1 MNIIQQLIQAY
12 GQKQYQQII
21 FFIQQNKA
29 LLLQEPVVTQLYANS
44 LRALNQ
50 IDEAEKQLKMSLN
63 VFKEHPELLN
73 NLGNLY
79 LAINKVELAID
90 VFMRARLAAPNN
102 VDINY
107 NLARGYIA
115 LESLK
120 DAKVAIENTLRIQP
134 SHIQAKVILADVLV
148 KEKDY
153 QSAITLLEE
162 VVTKQPDSLLA
173 LNNIANAYRKSGDLS
188 SAKTY
193 FEKALTIQNSNS
205 TILRNYAAVLALSNE
220 RQKAKETYLKC
231 LELESENWTLQE
243 EFSKFLWEE
252 GDSEPFYHIHEFLD
266 KEPHN
271 NQFRLNFIRLL
282 NQADLYIEANSQ
294 LDKLIELGAEPSTFA
309 IEQAR
314 VYRELGEYEKSIAS
328 LDNVTSLTGTIP
340 YLSEKGYSLLCV
352 GRAAEAQICFEAL
365 IDKQPKNQGWWTMLS
380 TCWSMTG
387 NEQQYQWL
395 CDYSKL
401 VSVSRIIS
409 DLDESNRFNQT
420 LRTVL
425 IGQHNNQKH
434 PIGQSLRNGTQT
446 YEDLFDS
453 QDAVIQAL
461 SEYILTNARQ
471 HIESITEDK
480 SHPFC
485 SRLNQALNYIGSWSV
500 RLRDGGFHKSHYHPE
515 GWLSGVYYV
524 DVPQAVNQHG
534 QGWLMFGRA
543 DIANQQF
550 EGDFAVKPVEGN
562 VVLFP
567 SYIWHGTN
575 AFSGNEHRL
584 TVAFDIIPKED

>member
-12 GQKQYQQII
+12 GKKQYQQII

-29 LLLQEPVVTQLYANS
+29 LLLQEPVVTQLYASS

-50 IDEAEKQLKMSLN
+50 IDEAEKQLKLSLK
-63 VFKEHPELLN
+63 VFKNHPDLLN

-79 LAINKVELAID
+79 LAYNKAELAID
-90 VFMRARLAAPNN
+90 VFTQALLAAPNN

-115 LESLK
+115 LEALK
-120 DAKVAIENTLRIQP
+120 EAKEVITNILHIEP
-134 SHIQAKVILADVLV
+134 SHLQAKVILADVFI

-153 QSAITLLEE
+153 QSAITLLVE
-162 VVTKQPDSLLA
+162 VVGKQPDSLLA
-173 LNNIANAYRKSGDLS
+173 LNNIANAFRKSGDLGN
-188 SAKTY
+188 AKIY
-193 FEKALTIQNSNS
+193 FEKALTIQNNNS

-220 RQKAKETYLKC
+220 REKAKETYLKC
-231 LELESENWTLQE
+231 LELENDNWTLQE

-252 GDSEPFYHIHEFLD
+252 GDNAPFNYIFAFLN
-266 KEPHN
+266 KNPRH
-271 NQFRLNFIRLL
+271 NQFRINFIQLL
-282 NQADLYIEANSQ
+282 IQADLYTEANTQ
-294 LDKLIELGAEPSTFA
+294 LEKLIELDAEPSTFA

-314 VYRELGEYEKSIAS
+314 VYRELGEYQKSITS
-328 LDNVTSLTGTIP
+328 LDNAKRLNGTIP
-340 YLSEKGYSLLCV
+340 YLSEKGYSLLCMGQAV
-352 GRAAEAQICFEAL
+352 EAQTCFEAL
-365 IDKQPKNQGWWTMLS
+365 IDKEPKNQGWWTMLS

-401 VSVSRIIS
+401 VSVSRIIA

-420 LRTVL
+420 LREVL
-425 IGQHNNQKH
+425 ISQHNNQKH

-453 QDAVIQAL
+453 HDEVIQAL
-461 SEYILTNARQ
+461 SEYILTNARR
-471 HIESITEDK
+471 HIESIAEDQT
-480 SHPFC
+480 HPFC
-485 SRLNQALNYIGSWSV
+485 SRLNQELNYIGSWSV

-524 DVPQAVNQHG
+524 DVPQAVNQNG

-550 EGDFAVKPVEGN
+550 EGDFAVKPVAGS

-567 SYIWHGTN
+567 SYMWHGTN
-575 AFSGNEHRL
+575 AFAGDEHRL
-584 TVAFDIIPKED
+584 TVAFDIVPNED